1 MYTGRL
7 NLPAV
12 SLEDLLKMAKNL
24 IKIEE
29 DGKTI

>member
-1 MYTGRL
+1 MDTGGL
-7 NLPAV
+7 GLPAV
-12 SLEDLLKMAKNL
+12 SLEDLLKMAKEL